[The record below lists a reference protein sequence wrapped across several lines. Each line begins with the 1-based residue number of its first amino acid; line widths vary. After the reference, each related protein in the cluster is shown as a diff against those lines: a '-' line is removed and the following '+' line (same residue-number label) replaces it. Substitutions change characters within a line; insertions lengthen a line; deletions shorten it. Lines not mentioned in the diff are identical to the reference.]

1 MIPVVRVK
9 QLVVLK
15 RSGEEGE
22 GSGAQ
27 ASNPT
32 VNNPSGGKEGDTS
45 KYRVVIGDLDI
56 PVRSGFSMDAKIPL
70 KTKNYLIMY

>member
-15 RSGEEGE
+15 QAVKKVKVQ
-22 GSGAQ
+22 GAQ

-56 PVRSGFSMDAKIPL
+56 PVRSGFYGCEDSF
-70 KTKNYLIMY
+70 KTKTT

>member
-1 MIPVVRVK
+1 M
-9 QLVVLK
+9 
-15 RSGEEGE
+15 
-22 GSGAQ
+22 
-27 ASNPT
+27 
-32 VNNPSGGKEGDTS
+32 NNPSGGKEGDTS